1 MDKVSVELISAFK
14 IGLDDGFF
22 NGSSGMRNFDD
33 MTEECFQVYRQ
44 GYQHGVDLYIRSMEK
59 QCIQSGS

>member
-44 GYQHGVDLYIRSMEK
+44 GYQHGVDLYIKSVEK
-59 QCIQSGS
+59 ECIQSGS

>member
-1 MDKVSVELISAFK
+1 MDKISVDLISAFK

-22 NGSSGMRNFDD
+22 NGSYRMRNFDD

-44 GYQHGVDLYIRSMEK
+44 GYHHGVDLYIRSMEK
-59 QCIQSGS
+59 QCIQSES